1 MNLISVTFTLRCC
14 IWIRRKYIS
23 LAYGMKPLNERYF
36 AIDMEFYSLSRLYG
50 SGPRDHKTQ
59 WCETLSGTVR
69 NKIQSFFI
77 TLFEQKI
84 ETNFTNPIKFFLIV
98 FFNEQNLLSNTSC
111 LLSRRFPLQSQY
123 DYRYICAAVF
133 GILLYQ
139 HIC

>member
-1 MNLISVTFTLRCC
+1 MTFTLRCC

-59 WCETLSGTVR
+59 WCETLSGTVG

-77 TLFEQKI
+77 TLFEQKNWDKLHQPNQVLLDCIFQWTEPIIKHFLFI
-84 ETNFTNPIKFFLIV
+84 ESPLSSSVTVWLPLHLCRCFWYPTISTHMLEIK
-98 FFNEQNLLSNTSC
+98 
-111 LLSRRFPLQSQY
+111 
-123 DYRYICAAVF
+123 
-133 GILLYQ
+133 
-139 HIC
+139 